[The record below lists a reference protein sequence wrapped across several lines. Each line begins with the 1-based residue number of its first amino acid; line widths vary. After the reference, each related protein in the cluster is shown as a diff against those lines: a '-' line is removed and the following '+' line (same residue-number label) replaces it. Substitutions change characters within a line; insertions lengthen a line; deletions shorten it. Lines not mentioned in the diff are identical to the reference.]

1 MENHS
6 VKNSKEEGKRTW
18 HALESQWA
26 EAVGFFSAMFQSF
39 VKVLKKQFLAFFIF
53 AIVFGAGGGIYAWFK
68 KDVYHS
74 QMTVSYAH
82 LEKKIYGD
90 MLFKLNQLVENKQ
103 YNDLAGLLKMNQ
115 EQVAEIKSIRGV
127 NIHNQE
133 LTTDLSVE
141 KVPFYIMVDVYDTDV
156 LEDMEEALV
165 NYISQ
170 SNFVESRLKLN
181 ENNYKKEIV
190 HLQNQLSYMDSLKV
204 LLMSDCSNLEGDVA
218 KNLNQLNE
226 SQNVIF
232 ARIKDLETALKFN
245 KNIEVMDG
253 FIAQHQSKSKL
264 IILYVMIGMAIG
276 LGFRILY
283 IILK

>member
-1 MENHS
+1 MDNNS
-6 VKNSKEEGKRTW
+6 IKDSKEEGKRTW
-18 HALESQWA
+18 YALENQWA
-26 EAVGFFSAMFQSF
+26 EAMGFFSAMFQSF
-39 VKVLKKQFLAFFIF
+39 VKVLKKQFIGFFIF

-74 QMTVSYAH
+74 QMTVSYAQ

-103 YNDLAGLLKMNQ
+103 YQDLSSLLKMPLG
-115 EQVAEIKSIRGV
+115 QVEEIKSIQGI

-133 LTTDLSVE
+133 LITDLSVE
-141 KVPFYIMVDVYDTDV
+141 KVPFYIMVDVYNTDV
-156 LEDMEEALV
+156 LENLEAALV
-165 NYISQ
+165 NYVSQ
-170 SNFVESRLKLN
+170 SDFVENRLKLN
-181 ENNYKKEIV
+181 ENNYKKEII
-190 HLQNQLSYMDSLKV
+190 HLQHQLTYMDSLKV
-204 LLMSDCSNLEGDVA
+204 LLMSDCSNLDGEVA

-232 ARIKDLETALKFN
+232 AKIRDFESALQFN

-264 IILYVMIGMAIG
+264 LTLYILIGLVIG
-276 LGFRILY
+276 LGLRILY
-283 IILK
+283 IIFK